1 MHAQMHDVYM
11 HMHKHTTHSLG
22 FINAALFGSVK
33 VKAQQLNSVCAAM
46 KGGAKAKSAGK
57 KGGAKVQAKAKAKA
71 KSKAQQKVEQEVHK
85 VPQISKTV
93 QKLSEGKDAH
103 KVAHI
108 PKKLKAV
115 AKKPSGAAPNS
126 LMKKTINLGSMG

>member
-1 MHAQMHDVYM
+1 M
-11 HMHKHTTHSLG
+11 SIL
-22 FINAALFGSVK
+22 I
-33 VKAQQLNSVCAAM
+33 
-46 KGGAKAKSAGK
+46 GK
-57 KGGAKVQAKAKAKA
+57 
-71 KSKAQQKVEQEVHK
+71 
-85 VPQISKTV
+85 V

-126 LMKKTINLGSMG
+126 LMNKPSTWDQWADDGEDEEEKDEEG